1 MKKLSFILLAVCL
14 VFLLALTL
22 SSCGSKINAPSG
34 LYLDED
40 TLSLRWNAV
49 KGAKYYTVHVS
60 GVDKEYTTKQNNF
73 SLEFLQPGTYEVR
86 VRANGTEAALKKK
99 WLGD

>member
-1 MKKLSFILLAVCL
+1 MKKLSFVLLAVCL

-22 SSCGSKINAPSG
+22 SSCGSKISAPSG

-49 KGAKYYTVHVS
+49 KGAK
-60 GVDKEYTTKQNNF
+60 
-73 SLEFLQPGTYEVR
+73 
-86 VRANGTEAALKKK
+86 
-99 WLGD
+99 